1 MAYIH
6 YFLFTEL
13 SSLPKVLL
21 IYSNNNQINSDLAKE
36 LVAFCNRNM
45 QMKVIYDQ
53 LDDERYS
60 INDEGYSHWYREK
73 LEESSAAI
81 ILWTPG
87 SDEDNQDGERTCN
100 EFNTGVTMALNS
112 KIDDHKKLVCLYLVK
127 SHKLTVPPDIQ
138 KEARVYNFP
147 EKSSQIFTF
156 LLGHTRSRPK
166 YFDNNS
172 RFKKL
177 VSELEDGNLID
188 GNRNQTTPDEVPEL
202 KGRQETIPLKN
213 IDEEILDLK
222 RKVFSTNLSNSS
234 NSSASNTEGVP
245 VNPDC
250 PIHGEVLNN
259 KHRPHPKRGRPYLRD
274 HKHPPRGF
282 DLEEIEPLQPCHHPQ
297 EYNNVVHLPAGDFFD
312 YDFTPHFPGNRMPH
326 PVREHVFHDDFDCIY
341 QENSVHYESDLDYQ
355 RRVNDRHVHHN
366 AHNAGFHQHL
376 EWNRPP
382 HHPSYCRDRER
393 NTRDSEHSFPNMN
406 NGRVLLGENS
416 FDENSQ
422 EMSLT
427 SKHPKFYL
435 EEEEAN
441 DSYISFHR
449 RRSNSVDSLTS
460 NSSNNSKYSKRS
472 ASIDSFELKQSFQKF
487 I

>member
-1 MAYIH
+1 M
-6 YFLFTEL
+6 
-13 SSLPKVLL
+13 
-21 IYSNNNQINSDLAKE
+21 
-36 LVAFCNRNM
+36 
-45 QMKVIYDQ
+45 
-53 LDDERYS
+53 
-60 INDEGYSHWYREK
+60 
-73 LEESSAAI
+73 
-81 ILWTPG
+81 
-87 SDEDNQDGERTCN
+87 
-100 EFNTGVTMALNS
+100 
-112 KIDDHKKLVCLYLVK
+112 
-127 SHKLTVPPDIQ
+127 
-138 KEARVYNFP
+138 
-147 EKSSQIFTF
+147 
-156 LLGHTRSRPK
+156 
-166 YFDNNS
+166 
-172 RFKKL
+172 
-177 VSELEDGNLID
+177 
-188 GNRNQTTPDEVPEL
+188 
-202 KGRQETIPLKN
+202 
-213 IDEEILDLK
+213 
-222 RKVFSTNLSNSS
+222 
-234 NSSASNTEGVP
+234 
-245 VNPDC
+245 
-250 PIHGEVLNN
+250 LNN

-274 HKHPPRGF
+274 HKHPPHGF
-282 DLEEIEPLQPCHHPQ
+282 DIEEIEPLQPCHHPQ

-326 PVREHVFHDDFDCIY
+326 PVREHVFHDEFDCIH
-341 QENSVHYESDLDYQ
+341 QENSVHYERDLDYQ

-382 HHPSYCRDRER
+382 HHPSYCRDSER
-393 NTRDSEHSFPNMN
+393 NARDSEHSFPNMN